1 MESVISLLPTWVWV
15 VIVLVTAFI
24 AVVLGRVFSRGE
36 IGNEPILLRVPEAGV
51 DDKENSISHADLIA
65 EYNTRLGR
73 WTRRR
78 DQVEE
83 RLGRLRSQTYEDMSL
98 SVLLDGASAEE
109 RANLGTILRLP
120 SESRP
125 AQLMDELRKAGSHSV
140 TSMLRGGHVE
150 YDEVVRD
157 VAVKLGARPA
167 PKLSAFQLEREA
179 IAAALDKML
188 AEATPEQRRAILE
201 DLARS
206 QKTSV
211 KGLVGATGGL
221 VAVNLTGFGLYV
233 AASSTLAA
241 VTGAIGLTLPFA
253 AYASMSS
260 VLATITGPI
269 GWAVLAAWAVVKL
282 GGADY
287 KRTVPGVIAIASARA
302 RLIAERDQEAEVL
315 IGERDGSLAQELS
328 KLQQLNSYI
337 EQLGDMRPGDRIN
350 RNQIP
355 R

>member
-1 MESVISLLPTWVWV
+1 MISLLPPWAWI
-15 VIVLVTAFI
+15 VIAVAGAFS
-24 AVVLGRVFSRGE
+24 AVVLWRVFAPAEADGE
-36 IGNEPILLRVPEAGV
+36 LVLLPSPDASEDEDEA
-51 DDKENSISHADLIA
+51 SISHADLIA
-65 EYNTRLGR
+65 ECQARFWR
-73 WTRRR
+73 WQSRH

-83 RLGRLRSQTYEDMSL
+83 RLKELRSRIYEGMSPGM
-98 SVLLDGASAEE
+98 LLDEASAEE
-109 RANLGTILRLP
+109 RANFATILRLP
-120 SESRP
+120 AGTRP

-140 TSMLRGGHVE
+140 ASMLRGGHVE

-157 VAVKLGARPA
+157 VAVKLGATPA
-167 PKLSAFQLEREA
+167 SQLSAFRIEQEA

-188 AEATPEQRRAILE
+188 AEATPQERQSILE

-221 VAVNLTGFGLYV
+221 VAANLTGFGLYV

-253 AYASMSS
+253 AYAGMSS
-260 VLATITGPI
+260 VLATITGPV

-287 KRTVPGVIAIASARA
+287 KRTVPGVIAIASIRA
-302 RLIAERDQEAEVL
+302 RLIAERDQEVEVL
-315 IGERDGSLAQELS
+315 TEEQDGSLARARDRLQE
-328 KLQQLNSYI
+328 LNSYI
-337 EQLGDMRPGDRIN
+337 EQLGDSSPDRRIPKD
-350 RNQIP
+350 QIP
-355 R
+355 W